1 LIVVCVILTW
11 IKLFAARA
19 PTTGQRDVVIGVIG
33 CDDAL
38 GALMANMA
46 AAGVLDDT
54 LIIITMDHG

>member
-1 LIVVCVILTW
+1 
-11 IKLFAARA
+11 
-19 PTTGQRDVVIGVIG
+19 VIGVIG

-54 LIIITMDHG
+54 LIIITMDHGW